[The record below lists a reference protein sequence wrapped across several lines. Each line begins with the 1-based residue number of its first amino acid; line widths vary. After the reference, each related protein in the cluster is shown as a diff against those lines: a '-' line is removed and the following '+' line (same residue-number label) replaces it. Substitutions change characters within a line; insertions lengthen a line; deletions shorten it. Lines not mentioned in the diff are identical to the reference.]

1 MKQISKYIL
10 VVGLVVLM
18 MSCLAPNSKEAYL
31 EKFERFINRVEQNH
45 KKYTDKDWE
54 WADGQFQKYNTE
66 WYLKFK
72 DEYTLQDQLKIKGLI
87 IRFYSYKNNEE
98 INEVLNNLF
107 KEDVDD
113 VRKKIKEYID
123 KDMDEDINKLLE
135 GAAAI
140 GDSAVKVLEDIIRE
154 FDESF

>member
-18 MSCLAPNSKEAYL
+18 VSCLAPNSKEAYL
-31 EKFERFINRVEQNH
+31 EKFGRFVNRVEQNH

-113 VRKKIKEYID
+113 VREKIKEYID
-123 KDMDEDINKLLE
+123 KDMDEDIDKLLE